1 MFKNLRY
8 TDKTLLF
15 STLVLFILG
24 LIMVFSASNVT
35 AYMSRQT
42 SPYHYFLNQALFIS
56 VGLLIITPIIWKF
69 KLKVIGKLAILG
81 SIVCAVLLV
90 YLLVSSK
97 VQAQNNAL
105 SWIDLGFFSLQ
116 PSEFVKIF
124 TILSLAVYYD
134 DHKKELNRL
143 NPLIFPIVF

>member
-1 MFKNLRY
+1 MFKNLKY
-8 TDKTLLF
+8 TDKPLLI

-42 SPYHYFLNQALFIS
+42 SPYHYFLNQALFIG
-56 VGLLIITPIIWKF
+56 VGLLFLTPVIWKF

-124 TILSLAVYYD
+124 TILL
-134 DHKKELNRL
+134 
-143 NPLIFPIVF
+143 